1 MTNGLGRGNG
11 AAAAS
16 TRPEKLWNGDAIAD
30 RFWKFYREETSTR
43 AITRLQFVEH
53 IGYLLFLK
61 LDHERAQRSARFA
74 HPPVAPVGAWPDL
87 ALLSGDALHTGLTRL
102 MDDLGDQSLTNR
114 PDRQTASVVFRDAQP
129 WDLDRMAELNKLII
143 EQIDP
148 YQWLTVRQAE
158 LGRSFSRMLR
168 DCRDDIDLKIETG
181 QTLTPLPVLN
191 AITKVLGVGP
201 EDIVIDP
208 ACGTGTTLIAAYNA
222 MLSANRQLAPS
233 ALAGADLDAQM
244 CRLAMLNILLHT
256 GRPFADPA
264 PVQLADTLSRKS
276 PVRRVDSAV
285 VPTVAI
291 CNPPFKSN
299 GVQPNATMR
308 DDFWAYRGNFPTNF
322 LQHLAITLPQGARA
336 AVFVPDG
343 VLSGGGA
350 AATVRQNLLRN
361 CDVHTLLRLPTGLFH
376 RKGVKSNILFFTKSA
391 PKPNGEPAT
400 RQLWVYDARTGN
412 HHTDTGNP
420 VTEADFDDFVAA
432 CLPEG
437 GFTERTESESK
448 RFRPYRVEELLAD
461 PKTSLLLM
469 AHLTPE
475 LDDFGSPK
483 EIAAEVADRL
493 DEAAAHFRQV
503 AEALP
508 GQ

>member
-1 MTNGLGRGNG
+1 MANGPGRGNS
-11 AAAAS
+11 AAAAGV
-16 TRPEKLWNGDAIAD
+16 RPEKLWKGKAIAE
-30 RFWKFYREETSTR
+30 RFWKFYREGTNTR

-53 IGYLLFLK
+53 VGYLLFLK
-61 LDHERAQRSARFA
+61 LDHERAQRVGRFA
-74 HPPVAPVGAWPDL
+74 QPPVAPADAWPNL
-87 ALLSGDALHTGLTRL
+87 ALLSGDGLHTGLAEL
-102 MDDLGDQSLTNR
+102 MDELGDQELSDR
-114 PDRQTASVVFRDAQP
+114 PDRQTASVVFRDAQL
-129 WDLDRMAELNKLII
+129 WGLNQMAELHELIVG
-143 EQIDP
+143 QIDP
-148 YQWLTVRQAE
+148 YRWLAVPQAE
-158 LGRSFSRMLR
+158 LGSAFSLMLR
-168 DCRDDIDLKIETG
+168 DCCDDIDLKIETG
-181 QTLTPLPVLN
+181 QTLTPLPILT
-191 AITKVLGVGP
+191 AITKVLDVGP

-222 MLSANRQLAPS
+222 MLATNRQLPPS

-264 PVQLADTLSRKS
+264 PVQLADTLKRKT
-276 PVRRVDSAV
+276 PVVRSESGV

-299 GVQPNATMR
+299 GVQPDATMR
-308 DDFWAYRGNFPTNF
+308 DDFWAYGDFPTNF

-343 VLSGGGA
+343 VLFGGGA

-376 RKGVKSNILFFTKSA
+376 RKGVKSNILFFTKST
-391 PKPNGEPAT
+391 PKPSGEPAT
-400 RQLWVYDARTGN
+400 KDLWVYDARTDN

-420 VTEADFDDFVAA
+420 VSEADFDDFVAY

-437 GFTERTESESK
+437 GFTERTESK
-448 RFRPYRVEELLAD
+448 RFRRYRVEELFAH
-461 PKTSLLLM
+461 PKASLDLK
-469 AHLTPE
+469 AHLASE
-475 LDDFGSPK
+475 LGDFGSPK
-483 EIAAEVADRL
+483 EIAFEVADRL

-503 AEALP
+503 ADTLP
-508 GQ
+508 

>member
-1 MTNGLGRGNG
+1 MSNGLGRRNG

-16 TRPEKLWNGDAIAD
+16 IRPEKFWNGDAIAD
-30 RFWKFYREETSTR
+30 RFWKFWGEETSTR

-53 IGYLLFLK
+53 VGYLLFLK
-61 LDHERAQRSARFA
+61 LDHERAQRSTRFA
-74 HPPVAPVGAWPDL
+74 HRPVAPVDAWRDL
-87 ALLSGDALHTGLTRL
+87 VLLSGDALHTGLTKL
-102 MDDLGDQSLTNR
+102 MDALGDQDLAGR

-129 WDLDRMAELNKLII
+129 WDLDRMAELNKLIV

-148 YQWLTVRQAE
+148 YQWLAVRQAE
-158 LGRSFSRMLR
+158 LGRAFSRMLR

-181 QTLTPLPVLN
+181 QTLTPLPILN
-191 AITKVLGVGP
+191 AITKVLDVGP

-264 PVQLADTLSRKS
+264 PVQLADTLKRKS
-276 PVRRVDSAV
+276 PVVRAVSGV

-299 GVQPNATMR
+299 GVQPDATMR
-308 DDFWAYRGNFPTNF
+308 DDFWAYGDFPTNF

-343 VLSGGGA
+343 VLFGGGA

-376 RKGVKSNILFFTKSA
+376 RKGVKSNILFFTKSS
-391 PKPNGEPAT
+391 PKPSGEPAT
-400 RQLWVYDARTGN
+400 QDLWVYDARTGN

-420 VTEADFDDFVAA
+420 VDEADFDDFVAS

-437 GFTERTESESK
+437 GFTARAESTSK
-448 RFRPYRVEELLAD
+448 RFRRYPVAELLAR
-461 PKTSLLLM
+461 PKTSLDLK
-469 AHLTPE
+469 AHLAPE
-475 LDDFGSPK
+475 LGDFGSPK
-483 EIAAEVADRL
+483 EIAFEVADRL

>member
-1 MTNGLGRGNG
+1 MANGFGRGDS

-16 TRPEKLWNGDAIAD
+16 VRPEASWTGDVIAD

-53 IGYLLFLK
+53 VGYLLFLK
-61 LDHERAQRSARFA
+61 LDHERAQRAGRFA
-74 HPPVAPVGAWPDL
+74 QQPVAPVGAWPDL
-87 ALLSGDALHTGLTRL
+87 ALLSGDALHTGFTKLL
-102 MDDLGDQSLTNR
+102 NDLGDQQLSGH
-114 PDRQTASVVFRDAQP
+114 PDRETASVVFRDAQP
-129 WDLDRMAELNKLII
+129 WDLDRMAELNKLIV
-143 EQIDP
+143 ERIDP
-148 YQWLTVRQAE
+148 YRWLAVPQTE
-158 LGRSFSRMLR
+158 LGRAFSRMLR

-208 ACGTGTTLIAAYNA
+208 ACGTGTTLIAAYYA
-222 MLSANRQLAPS
+222 MLAANRQLPPT

-264 PVQLADTLSRKS
+264 PVRLADTLKRKT
-276 PVRRVDSAV
+276 PVARAESSA
-285 VPTVAI
+285 PTVAI

-299 GVQPNATMR
+299 GVQPDATMR
-308 DDFWAYRGNFPTNF
+308 DDFWAYGDFPTNF

-343 VLSGGGA
+343 VLFGGGA
-350 AATVRQNLLRN
+350 AVTVRQNLLRN

-391 PKPNGEPAT
+391 PKPSGEPAT
-400 RQLWVYDARTGN
+400 QHLWVYDARTGN

-420 VTEADFDDFVAA
+420 VAEADFDDFVAS
-432 CLPEG
+432 CLPEK
-437 GFTERTESESK
+437 GFTARTESR
-448 RFRPYRVEELLAD
+448 RFRRYPVAELLAR
-461 PKTSLLLM
+461 PKTSLDLK
-469 AHLTPE
+469 AHLAPE

-483 EIAAEVADRL
+483 EIALEVADRL
-493 DEAAAHFRQV
+493 EEAAAHFRQV

-508 GQ
+508 EQ

>member
-1 MTNGLGRGNG
+1 MANGFGRGNG
-11 AAAAS
+11 AAAA
-16 TRPEKLWNGDAIAD
+16 TVRPEKLWNGDEIAD

-53 IGYLLFLK
+53 VGYLLFLK

-74 HPPVAPVGAWPDL
+74 HPPVAPTGAWPDL
-87 ALLSGDALHTGLTRL
+87 ALLSGDALHTALTRL
-102 MDDLGDQSLTNR
+102 MDELGDQSLANR

-129 WDLDRMAELNKLII
+129 WDLDRMAELNKLIV
-143 EQIDP
+143 EQIAP

-158 LGRSFSRMLR
+158 LGGAFSRMLR
-168 DCRDDIDLKIETG
+168 DCRDDIDRKIDTG
-181 QTLTPLPVLN
+181 QTLTPLPILN

-222 MLSANRQLAPS
+222 MLAANQQLPPT

-256 GRPFADPA
+256 GRPFAAPA
-264 PVQLADTLSRKS
+264 PIQLADTLKRRS
-276 PVRRVDSAV
+276 PVVRSVHGV

-299 GVQPNATMR
+299 GVQPDATMR
-308 DDFWAYRGNFPTNF
+308 DDFWTYGDFPTNF

-343 VLSGGGA
+343 VLFGGGA
-350 AATVRQNLLRN
+350 AAIVRHNLLRN

-391 PKPNGEPAT
+391 PKPNGDPAT
-400 RQLWVYDARTGN
+400 RDLWVYDARTGN

-420 VTEADFDDFVAA
+420 VTEADFEDFIAS

-437 GFTERTESESK
+437 GFTARTESASK
-448 RFRPYRVEELLAD
+448 RFRRYPAAELLAR
-461 PKTSLLLM
+461 PKTSLDLK
-469 AHLTPE
+469 AHLAPE
-475 LDDFGSPK
+475 LGDFGSPK
-483 EIAAEVADRL
+483 EIASEVADRL

-503 AEALP
+503 AEALL

>member
-1 MTNGLGRGNG
+1 MASGLGRGNG
-11 AAAAS
+11 AAAAGVQ
-16 TRPEKLWNGDAIAD
+16 PERLWNGDAIAD

-43 AITRLQFVEH
+43 AITRLQFLEH
-53 IGYLLFLK
+53 VGYLLFLK
-61 LDHERAQRSARFA
+61 LDHERAQRAGRFA
-74 HPPVAPVGAWPDL
+74 QQPVAPVDAWPNL
-87 ALLSGDALHTGLTRL
+87 ALLSGDALHIRLTDL
-102 MDDLGDQSLTNR
+102 MDVLGGQHLGDR

-129 WDLDRMAELNKLII
+129 WDLDRMAELNKLIV

-148 YQWLTVRQAE
+148 YRWLAVPQAE
-158 LGRSFSRMLR
+158 LGRAFSRMLR

-181 QTLTPLPVLN
+181 QTLTPLSVLN

-208 ACGTGTTLIAAYNA
+208 ACGTGTTLIAAYHA
-222 MLSANRQLAPS
+222 MLAANRQLAPTT
-233 ALAGADLDAQM
+233 LAGADLDAQM
-244 CRLAMLNILLHT
+244 CRLAILNILLHT

-264 PVQLADTLSRKS
+264 PIQLADTLKRKN
-276 PVRRVDSAV
+276 PVLRAVSGV

-299 GVQPNATMR
+299 GVQPDATMR
-308 DDFWAYRGNFPTNF
+308 DDFWAYGDFPTNF

-343 VLSGGGA
+343 VLFGGGA
-350 AATVRQNLLRN
+350 AAAVRRNLLRN

-391 PKPNGEPAT
+391 PKPSGEPAT
-400 RQLWVYDARTGN
+400 RHLWVYDARTGN

-420 VTEADFDDFVAA
+420 VSEGDFDDFVAS
-432 CLPEG
+432 CLPEEG
-437 GFTERTESESK
+437 RTARTESK
-448 RFRPYRVEELLAD
+448 RFRRYPVAELLAG
-461 PKTSLLLM
+461 PKTSLDLK
-469 AHLTPE
+469 AHMTAE
-475 LDDFGSPK
+475 LGGFGSPK
-483 EIAAEVADRL
+483 EIAFEVADRL

>member
-1 MTNGLGRGNG
+1 MANGFGRGNG
-11 AAAAS
+11 AAAA
-16 TRPEKLWNGDAIAD
+16 TVRPEKLWDGDEIAD

-53 IGYLLFLK
+53 VGYLLFLK
-61 LDHERAQRSARFA
+61 LDHERTQRSARFA
-74 HPPVAPVGAWPDL
+74 HPPVAPAGAWPDL
-87 ALLSGDALHTGLTRL
+87 ALLSGDALHTGLTAL
-102 MDDLGDQSLTNR
+102 MDDLGDQSLTDR

-129 WDLDRMAELNKLII
+129 WDLDRMAELNKLIV

-148 YQWLTVRQAE
+148 YQWLAVRQAE
-158 LGRSFSRMLR
+158 LGGAFSRMLR
-168 DCRDDIDLKIETG
+168 DCRDDIDRKIDTG
-181 QTLTPLPVLN
+181 QTLTPLPILN

-222 MLSANRQLAPS
+222 MLAANQQLPPT

-256 GRPFADPA
+256 GRPFAAPA
-264 PVQLADTLSRKS
+264 PVQLADTLKRRS
-276 PVRRVDSAV
+276 PVVRSVSGV

-299 GVQPNATMR
+299 GVQPDATMR
-308 DDFWAYRGNFPTNF
+308 DDFWAYGDFPTNF

-343 VLSGGGA
+343 VLFGGGA
-350 AATVRQNLLRN
+350 AATVRHNLLRN

-391 PKPNGEPAT
+391 PKPNGDPAT
-400 RQLWVYDARTGN
+400 KDLWVYDARTGN

-420 VTEADFDDFVAA
+420 VTEADFEDFIAC

-437 GFTERTESESK
+437 GFSARTVSASK
-448 RFRPYRVEELLAD
+448 RFRRYPVAELLAR
-461 PKTSLLLM
+461 PKASLDLK

-475 LDDFGSPK
+475 LGDFGSPK
-483 EIAAEVADRL
+483 EIASEVADRL

-508 GQ
+508 GR

>member
-1 MTNGLGRGNG
+1 MANGLGRGNG
-11 AAAAS
+11 AAAAGVQ
-16 TRPEKLWNGDAIAD
+16 PERLWKGDAIAD

-43 AITRLQFVEH
+43 AITRLQFLEH
-53 IGYLLFLK
+53 VGYLLFLK

-74 HPPVAPVGAWPDL
+74 HPPVAPVDAWPHL
-87 ALLSGDALHTGLTRL
+87 ALLSGDALHTGLSEI
-102 MDDLGDQSLTNR
+102 MDDLGDQNLSDR

-129 WDLDRMAELNKLII
+129 WDLDRMAELNKLIV

-148 YQWLTVRQAE
+148 YRWLSVPQAE
-158 LGRSFSRMLR
+158 LGRAFSRMLR
-168 DCRDDIDLKIETG
+168 DCRDDIDLKIDTG
-181 QTLTPLPVLN
+181 QTLTPLPILN

-222 MLSANRQLAPS
+222 MLAANRQLVPT

-264 PVQLADTLSRKS
+264 PIRLADTLKRKT
-276 PVRRVDSAV
+276 PVVRSVSGV

-299 GVQPNATMR
+299 GVQPDATMR
-308 DDFWAYRGNFPTNF
+308 DDFWAYGDFPTNF

-343 VLSGGGA
+343 VLFGGGA

-391 PKPNGEPAT
+391 PRPNGEPAT
-400 RQLWVYDARTGN
+400 KDLWVYDARTGN

-420 VTEADFDDFVAA
+420 VTEADFEDFVAS
-432 CLPEG
+432 CLPEE
-437 GFTERTESESK
+437 GFAARTESK
-448 RFRPYRVEELLAD
+448 RFRRYPVEDLLAR
-461 PKTSLLLM
+461 PKTSLDLK
-469 AHLTPE
+469 AHLAPE
-475 LDDFGSPK
+475 PGDFGSPK
-483 EIAAEVADRL
+483 EIAFQVADLL

>member
-1 MTNGLGRGNG
+1 MVNGLGRGNG
-11 AAAAS
+11 ATAADVPAE
-16 TRPEKLWNGDAIAD
+16 RLWKGEAIAE
-30 RFWKFYREETSTR
+30 RFWKFYREGTNTR

-53 IGYLLFLK
+53 VGYLLFLK
-61 LDHERAQRSARFA
+61 LDHERAQRSTRFA
-74 HPPVAPVGAWPDL
+74 HQPVAPADAWPNL
-87 ALLSGDALHTGLTRL
+87 ALLSGDALHTRLTHL
-102 MDDLGDQSLTNR
+102 MDDLGNQDLTGR
-114 PDRQTASVVFRDAQP
+114 PERQIASVVFRDAQL
-129 WDLDRMAELNKLII
+129 WGLDRMAELNKLIV
-143 EQIDP
+143 EQIGP
-148 YQWLTVRQAE
+148 YRWLAVPQAE
-158 LGRSFSRMLR
+158 LGGAFSRMLR

-222 MLSANRQLAPS
+222 MLAANRQLAPA

-244 CRLAMLNILLHT
+244 CRLSMLNILLHT
-256 GRPFADPA
+256 GRPFAAPA
-264 PVQLADTLSRKS
+264 PIQLADTLKRKV
-276 PVRRVDSAV
+276 PVVRSGSGIA
-285 VPTVAI
+285 PTVAI

-299 GVQPNATMR
+299 GVQPDATMR
-308 DDFWAYRGNFPTNF
+308 DDFWAYGDFPTNF
-322 LQHLAITLPQGARA
+322 VQHLAITLPQGTRA

-343 VLSGGGA
+343 VLFGGGVA
-350 AATVRQNLLRN
+350 AAVRQNLLRN

-391 PKPNGEPAT
+391 PKPSGEPAT
-400 RQLWVYDARTGN
+400 KALWVYDARTGN

-420 VTEADFDDFVAA
+420 VTEADFDDFVAS

-437 GFTERTESESK
+437 GFAARTESK
-448 RFRPYRVEELLAD
+448 RFRRYPVAEVLAR
-461 PKTSLLLM
+461 PKTSLDLKAYL
-469 AHLTPE
+469 APE
-475 LDDFGSPK
+475 LGDFGSPK
-483 EIAAEVADRL
+483 EIAFEVADRL

>member
-1 MTNGLGRGNG
+1 MANGLGRGNG

-16 TRPEKLWNGDAIAD
+16 VRPEKFWTSDEIAD

-53 IGYLLFLK
+53 VGYLLFLK

-74 HPPVAPVGAWPDL
+74 HPPVAPAGAWPDL

-102 MDDLGDQSLTNR
+102 MDELGDQSLTGR

-129 WDLDRMAELNKLII
+129 WDLDRMAELNKLIV

-158 LGRSFSRMLR
+158 LGGAFSRMLR
-168 DCRDDIDLKIETG
+168 DCRDDIDRKIDTG
-181 QTLTPLPVLN
+181 QTLTPLPILN

-222 MLSANRQLAPS
+222 MLAANQQLPPT

-256 GRPFADPA
+256 GRPFAAPA
-264 PVQLADTLSRKS
+264 SVRLADTLKLKT
-276 PVRRVDSAV
+276 PVIRSGTGV

-299 GVQPNATMR
+299 GVQPDATMR

-343 VLSGGGA
+343 VLFGGGA
-350 AATVRQNLLRN
+350 AATVRENLLKN

-376 RKGVKSNILFFTKSA
+376 RKGVRSSILFFTKSA
-391 PKPNGEPAT
+391 PKPNGEPVT
-400 RQLWVYDARTGN
+400 RHLWVYDAQTGN

-420 VTEADFDDFVAA
+420 VTEADFEDFVAS

-437 GFTERTESESK
+437 GLSARTEST
-448 RFRPYRVEELLAD
+448 RFRRYPVEELLAH
-461 PKTSLLLM
+461 PKTSLNLK
-469 AHLTPE
+469 AYLTPE
-475 LDDFGSPK
+475 LGDFGSPK
-483 EIAAEVADRL
+483 EIASDVADRL

>member
-1 MTNGLGRGNG
+1 MANGLGRGNG
-11 AAAAS
+11 AAAAGVPAE
-16 TRPEKLWNGDAIAD
+16 RLWTGEAIAE
-30 RFWKFYREETSTR
+30 RLWRFYREGTNTR

-53 IGYLLFLK
+53 VGYLLFLK

-74 HPPVAPVGAWPDL
+74 HPPVAPTDAWPDL
-87 ALLSGDALHTGLTRL
+87 ALLSGDALHTRLTQL
-102 MDDLGDQSLTNR
+102 MDDLGNQDLTDR
-114 PDRQTASVVFRDAQP
+114 PDRQIASVVFRDAQL
-129 WDLDRMAELNKLII
+129 WGLDRMAELNKLIV
-143 EQIDP
+143 EQIGP
-148 YQWLTVRQAE
+148 YRWLAVPQAE
-158 LGRSFSRMLR
+158 LGRAFSQMLR

-181 QTLTPLPVLN
+181 QTLTPLPILN
-191 AITKVLGVGP
+191 AITKVLDVGP

-222 MLSANRQLAPS
+222 MLAANRQLTPT

-244 CRLAMLNILLHT
+244 CRLSMLNILLHT
-256 GRPFADPA
+256 GRPFTA
-264 PVQLADTLSRKS
+264 PTPIQLADTLKRKV
-276 PVRRVDSAV
+276 PVVRSGSGIA
-285 VPTVAI
+285 PTVAI

-299 GVQPNATMR
+299 GVQPDAAMR
-308 DDFWAYRGNFPTNF
+308 DDFWAYGDFPTNF

-343 VLSGGGA
+343 VLFGGGA
-350 AATVRQNLLRN
+350 AASVRQNLLRN

-391 PKPNGEPAT
+391 PKPSGEPAT
-400 RQLWVYDARTGN
+400 KDLWVYDARTGN

-420 VTEADFDDFVAA
+420 VTEADFDDFVAS

-437 GFTERTESESK
+437 GFAARTESK
-448 RFRPYRVEELLAD
+448 RFRRYPVAELLD
-461 PKTSLLLM
+461 HPKTSLDLK
-469 AHLTPE
+469 AHLAPE
-475 LDDFGSPK
+475 LGGFGSPR
-483 EIAAEVADRL
+483 EIAFEVADRL

>member
-1 MTNGLGRGNG
+1 MANGLGRGNG

-16 TRPEKLWNGDAIAD
+16 VRPEKFWTSDEIAD

-53 IGYLLFLK
+53 VGYLLFLK

-74 HPPVAPVGAWPDL
+74 HPPVAPAGAWPDL

-102 MDDLGDQSLTNR
+102 MDELGDQSLTGR

-129 WDLDRMAELNKLII
+129 WDLDRMAELNKLIV

-158 LGRSFSRMLR
+158 LGGAFSRMLR
-168 DCRDDIDLKIETG
+168 DCRDDIDRKIDTG
-181 QTLTPLPVLN
+181 QTLTPLPILN

-222 MLSANRQLAPS
+222 MLAANQQLPPT

-256 GRPFADPA
+256 GRPFAAPA
-264 PVQLADTLSRKS
+264 SVRLADTLKLKT
-276 PVRRVDSAV
+276 PVIRSGTGV

-299 GVQPNATMR
+299 GVQPDATMR

-343 VLSGGGA
+343 VLFGGGA
-350 AATVRQNLLRN
+350 AATVRENLLKN

-376 RKGVKSNILFFTKSA
+376 RKGVRSSILFFTKSA
-391 PKPNGEPAT
+391 PKPNGEPVT
-400 RQLWVYDARTGN
+400 RHLWVYDAQTGN

-420 VTEADFDDFVAA
+420 VTEADFEDFVAS

-437 GFTERTESESK
+437 GLSARTEST
-448 RFRPYRVEELLAD
+448 RFRRYPVEELLAH
-461 PKTSLLLM
+461 PKTSLNLK
-469 AHLTPE
+469 AYLTPE
-475 LDDFGSPK
+475 LGDFGSPK
-483 EIAAEVADRL
+483 EIASDMADRL

>member
-16 TRPEKLWNGDAIAD
+16 TRPERLWNGEAIAD
-30 RFWKFYREETSTR
+30 RFLKFYREGTNTR
-43 AITRLQFVEH
+43 AITHLQFVEH
-53 IGYLLFLK
+53 VGYLLFLK

-74 HPPVAPVGAWPDL
+74 HPPVAPADAWPNL
-87 ALLSGDALHTGLTRL
+87 VLLSGDALHTAMTEL
-102 MDDLGDQSLTNR
+102 MADLGDQNLADR
-114 PDRQTASVVFRDAQP
+114 PDRQTASVVFRDAQL
-129 WDLDRMAELNKLII
+129 WGLDRMAELNELIV

-148 YQWLTVRQAE
+148 YQWLAVRQAE
-158 LGRSFSRMLR
+158 LGRAFSLMLR
-168 DCRDDIDLKIETG
+168 KCRDDIDLKIETG
-181 QTLTPLPVLN
+181 QTLTPLPILN

-222 MLSANRQLAPS
+222 MLSGNRQLAPS

-244 CRLAMLNILLHT
+244 CRLATLNILLHT

-264 PVQLADTLSRKS
+264 PVQLADTLKRRS
-276 PVRRVDSAV
+276 PVVRAESGT

-299 GVQPNATMR
+299 GVQPDATMR
-308 DDFWAYRGNFPTNF
+308 DDFWAYGDFPTNF
-322 LQHLAITLPQGARA
+322 LQHLAITLPRGARA

-343 VLSGGGA
+343 VLFGGGA

-391 PKPNGEPAT
+391 PKPNGDPAT
-400 RQLWVYDARTGN
+400 KDLWVYDARTGN

-420 VTEADFDDFVAA
+420 VTEADFNDFVAS

-437 GFTERTESESK
+437 GFTARTESTSK
-448 RFRPYRVEELLAD
+448 RFRRYSVAELLVS
-461 PKTSLLLM
+461 PRISLDIM
-469 AHLTPE
+469 AHLAPE
-475 LDDFGSPK
+475 LGDFGSPK
-483 EIAAEVADRL
+483 EIASEVADRL

-508 GQ
+508 G

>member
-1 MTNGLGRGNG
+1 MANGFGRGNG
-11 AAAAS
+11 AAVA
-16 TRPEKLWNGDAIAD
+16 TVRPEKLWDGDEIAD

-53 IGYLLFLK
+53 VGYLLFLK

-74 HPPVAPVGAWPDL
+74 HPPVASAGAWPDL
-87 ALLSGDALHTGLTRL
+87 ALLSGDALHTGLTAL
-102 MDDLGDQSLTNR
+102 IDDLGDQSLTGR

-129 WDLDRMAELNKLII
+129 WDLDRMAELNKLIV

-148 YQWLTVRQAE
+148 YHWLAVRQAE
-158 LGRSFSRMLR
+158 LGGAFSRMLR
-168 DCRDDIDLKIETG
+168 DCRDDIDRKIDTG
-181 QTLTPLPVLN
+181 QTLTPLPILN

-222 MLSANRQLAPS
+222 MLAANRQLPPT

-244 CRLAMLNILLHT
+244 CRLAMLNILFHT
-256 GRPFADPA
+256 GRPFAASA
-264 PVQLADTLSRKS
+264 PVQLADTLKRRS
-276 PVRRVDSAV
+276 PVVRSVSGV

-299 GVQPNATMR
+299 GVQPDATMR
-308 DDFWAYRGNFPTNF
+308 DDFWAYGDFPTNF

-343 VLSGGGA
+343 VLFGGGA
-350 AATVRQNLLRN
+350 AATVRHNLLRN

-391 PKPNGEPAT
+391 PKPNGDPAT
-400 RQLWVYDARTGN
+400 KDLWVYDARTGN

-420 VTEADFDDFVAA
+420 VTEADFEDFIAS

-437 GFTERTESESK
+437 GFTARTESASK
-448 RFRPYRVEELLAD
+448 RFRRYPVAELLAR
-461 PKTSLLLM
+461 PKTSLDLK
-469 AHLTPE
+469 AHLAPE
-475 LDDFGSPK
+475 LGDFGSPK
-483 EIAAEVADRL
+483 EIAFEVADRL

-503 AEALP
+503 AESLL
-508 GQ
+508 